1 MQVTHIY
8 VVIDKDGI
16 QPLGCFT
23 KHSVALDYLKNEF
36 PNSEIQTR
44 TGIVWPEK
52 TVSIFDTRVG
62 FKYELGDDYNSEPT
76 RKRNELRA
84 SALAK
89 LTSEEKEA
97 LGVYVK

>member
-1 MQVTHIY
+1 MQEKTIY
-8 VVIDKDGI
+8 VVTDKDGI

-44 TGIVWPEK
+44 TGIVWPDK
-52 TVSIFDTRVG
+52 TISIFDPRIG
-62 FKYELGDDYNSEPT
+62 FKYEIDDDYSSEPT
-76 RKRNELRA
+76 KKRNELLA

-89 LTSEEKEA
+89 LTLEEREA
-97 LGVYVK
+97 LGVYG